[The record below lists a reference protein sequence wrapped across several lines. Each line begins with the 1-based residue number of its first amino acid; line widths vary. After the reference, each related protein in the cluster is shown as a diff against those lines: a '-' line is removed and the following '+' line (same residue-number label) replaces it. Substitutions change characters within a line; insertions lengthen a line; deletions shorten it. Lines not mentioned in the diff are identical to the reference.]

1 MKYLNNY
8 KRFMK
13 ESVRS
18 INKEAI
24 LLEKKLLGDF
34 SSNFWTLC
42 LNSNVFTL
50 EEKQLIKSDYINESI
65 NLIKEEWKFLNK
77 AADYFSD
84 KSKEIRDKFVIKVKA
99 IKDSISSFVKSI
111 KDFAKKFF
119 FMLLDGAKQEA
130 KKVYERQKGKFTQ
143 KMKTLDQKEMSK
155 EKRNLIETFS
165 WWGYVAS
172 GVDDIIPIPKISN
185 GFSLI
190 SNKIDSVEANVES
203 EVSKNIGEAEK
214 ELEGSANESIGSI
227 INSTNEDILSSFY
240 RIHLIKEQEEKKE
253 EGKKEGVIQNCISWL
268 LGFLEVEELD
278 PEVKTGKKLLWW
290 GKLFLK
296 ILQACLNPIIIV
308 IEKVVVKNA
317 LSAVSWVTKQFNGPG
332 KYDFVVLGGL
342 AAALFGV
349 VADFGLIFP
358 IDHPLV
364 KLIGFAKSWL
374 SHSLEFA
381 GGFFPGYD
389 AIKIFLKVFCLSMA
403 MFHLSHAIHEY
414 DHSKEKEINGPEE
427 EEINGP
433 KEGPDLV
440 KKPVV

>member
-1 MKYLNNY
+1 
-8 KRFMK
+8 MK
-13 ESVRS
+13 ESVKS
-18 INKEAI
+18 INKESI
-24 LLEKKLLGDF
+24 LLERKLLGDF

-84 KSKEIRDKFVIKVKA
+84 KSKEIRDKFVSKVKA

-130 KKVYERQKGKFTQ
+130 RKVYEKQKNRFTQ

-155 EKRNLIETFS
+155 EKKNLVETFT
-165 WWGYVAS
+165 WWGYMTS
-172 GVDDIIPIPKISN
+172 GVDEIIPIPKISN

-190 SNKIDSVEANVES
+190 SNKMDSFESNIES
-203 EVSKNIGEAEK
+203 EVSNNIIEAEK
-214 ELEGSANESIGSI
+214 ELEGSTNESIESI

-253 EGKKEGVIQNCISWL
+253 EGKKEGVIQSCISWL
-268 LGFLEVEELD
+268 LGFLEVEKLD

-364 KLIGFAKSWL
+364 KLLGFAKSWL
-374 SHSLEFA
+374 AHSLEFA

-414 DHSKEKEINGPEE
+414 EESKEEKIDEKEPE
-427 EEINGP
+427 
-433 KEGPDLV
+433 LV

>member
-18 INKEAI
+18 INKESI
-24 LLEKKLLGDF
+24 LLEKKLFGEF

-50 EEKQLIKSDYINESI
+50 EEKQLIKSDFINESI

-190 SNKIDSVEANVES
+190 SNKIDSVEASVES
-203 EVSKNIGEAEK
+203 EASKNIAEAEK
-214 ELEGSANESIGSI
+214 ELEGSTNESIGSI

-240 RIHLIKEQEEKKE
+240 RLHLIKEQEEKKE
-253 EGKKEGVIQNCISWL
+253 EVKKEGVIQSCISWL

-317 LSAVSWVTKQFNGPG
+317 LNAVSWVTKQFKGPG
-332 KYDFVVLGGL
+332 QYDFVVLGGL

-374 SHSLEFA
+374 AHSLEFA
-381 GGFFPGYD
+381 GGIFPGYD

-427 EEINGP
+427 
-433 KEGPDLV
+433 GPDLV

>member
-1 MKYLNNY
+1 
-8 KRFMK
+8 MK

-18 INKEAI
+18 INKESI
-24 LLEKKLLGDF
+24 LLEKKLLGEF

-84 KSKEIRDKFVIKVKA
+84 KSKEIRDKFVSKVKA

-119 FMLLDGAKQEA
+119 FMLLDGAKKEA
-130 KKVYERQKGKFTQ
+130 RKVYERQKGKFTQ

-155 EKRNLIETFS
+155 EKKNLIETFS

-190 SNKIDSVEANVES
+190 SNKIDSFEANVES
-203 EVSKNIGEAEK
+203 EVSKNIVEAEK

-268 LGFLEVEELD
+268 LGFLEVEKLD

-317 LSAVSWVTKQFNGPG
+317 LTAVSWVTTQFKGPG

-364 KLIGFAKSWL
+364 KLLGFAKSWL
-374 SHSLEFA
+374 AHSLEFA

-414 DHSKEKEINGPEE
+414 EESKE
-427 EEINGP
+427 EEIADTK
-433 KEGPDLV
+433 KEPELV

>member
-1 MKYLNNY
+1 
-8 KRFMK
+8 MK

-18 INKEAI
+18 IDKESI
-24 LLEKKLLGDF
+24 LLEKKLLGEF

-50 EEKQLIKSDYINESI
+50 EEKQLIKSDFINESI

-84 KSKEIRDKFVIKVKA
+84 KSKEIRDKFVSKVKA

-155 EKRNLIETFS
+155 EKRNLIETFT
-165 WWGYVAS
+165 WWGYMRD
-172 GVDDIIPIPKISN
+172 GVDEIIPIPKISN

-190 SNKIDSVEANVES
+190 SNKIDSFEANVES

-214 ELEGSANESIGSI
+214 ELEGSTNESIKDI

-253 EGKKEGVIQNCISWL
+253 GVIQNCITWL
-268 LGFLEVEELD
+268 LGFLEVEKLD

-296 ILQACLNPIIIV
+296 ILQACLNPIIMV

-317 LSAVSWVTKQFNGPG
+317 LNAVSWVTKQFKGPG
-332 KYDFVVLGGL
+332 QYDFVILGGL

-364 KLIGFAKSWL
+364 KLLGFAKSWL
-374 SHSLEFA
+374 AHSLEFA

-414 DHSKEKEINGPEE
+414 DHSEEKEFA
-427 EEINGP
+427 GP
-433 KEGPDLV
+433 KKGPDLV

>member
-1 MKYLNNY
+1 
-8 KRFMK
+8 MK
-13 ESVRS
+13 ESVKS

-84 KSKEIRDKFVIKVKA
+84 KSKEIRDKFVSKVKA

-130 KKVYERQKGKFTQ
+130 KKVYEKQKNRFNQ
-143 KMKTLDQKEMSK
+143 KMKTLDQKKMSK
-155 EKRNLIETFS
+155 EKKNLIETFT
-165 WWGYVAS
+165 WWGYMTS
-172 GVDDIIPIPKISN
+172 GVDEVIPIPKISN
-185 GFSLI
+185 GFSLVSKRMDSFE
-190 SNKIDSVEANVES
+190 SNIES
-203 EVSKNIGEAEK
+203 EVSNNIGEAEK
-214 ELEGSANESIGSI
+214 ELEGSTNESIRDI

-253 EGKKEGVIQNCISWL
+253 GVIQSCISWL
-268 LGFLEVEELD
+268 LGFLEVEKLD
-278 PEVKTGKKLLWW
+278 PEVKAGKKLLWW

-296 ILQACLNPIIIV
+296 ILQACLNPIIMI

-317 LSAVSWVTKQFNGPG
+317 LSAVSWVTKQLGGPG
-332 KYDFVVLGGL
+332 LYDFVVLGGL
-342 AAALFGV
+342 AAATFGF

-358 IDHPLV
+358 IDNPLV
-364 KLIGFAKSWL
+364 KLLGFAKSWL
-374 SHSLEFA
+374 AHSLEFA
-381 GGFFPGYD
+381 GGIFPAYD
-389 AIKIFLKVFCLSMA
+389 TIKMFLKLFCLAMA
-403 MFHLSHAIHEY
+403 FLHLAHSIEEY
-414 DHSKEKEINGPEE
+414 EHTKEKQVDDAEKEPE
-427 EEINGP
+427 
-433 KEGPDLV
+433 LV

>member
-13 ESVRS
+13 ESAKS

-24 LLEKKLLGDF
+24 LLERKLLGDF

-84 KSKEIRDKFVIKVKA
+84 KSKEIRDKFTTKLKQ
-99 IKDSISSFVKSI
+99 IKDSIGSYVTSVKE
-111 KDFAKKFF
+111 FAKKIFF
-119 FMLLDGAKQEA
+119 ALVDGVRSKANEVVKQNKNKFEEKIKALDKLKLNEE
-130 KKVYERQKGKFTQ
+130 KKK
-143 KMKTLDQKEMSK
+143 
-155 EKRNLIETFS
+155 LIETFS
-165 WWGYVAS
+165 WWGYVSKVA
-172 GVDDIIPIPKISN
+172 DDLLKSKPIENAPWNKSIS
-185 GFSLI
+185 S
-190 SNKIDSVEANVES
+190 KIDSTQSNVES
-203 EVSKNIGEAEK
+203 EASKNISDAEK
-214 ELEGSANESIGSI
+214 EMEETKNESFESI
-227 INSTNEDILSSFY
+227 LNSTNDDVLLGFY
-240 RIHLIKEQEEKKE
+240 LLKEQEETK
-253 EGKKEGVIQNCISWL
+253 EGKIDSCITWL
-268 LGFLEVEELD
+268 LKFLEVEKLD

-296 ILQACLNPIIIV
+296 ILQACLNPIVIL
-308 IEKVVVKNA
+308 IEKVIVKNA
-317 LSAVSWVTKQFNGPG
+317 LTATSFITNELGGPG
-332 KYDFVVLGGL
+332 PYKFILLGGL

-358 IDHPLV
+358 IDNPFIQSL
-364 KLIGFAKSWL
+364 GFVKSWL
-374 SHSLEFA
+374 AHSLEFA
-381 GGFFPGYD
+381 GGIFPGYD

-414 DHSKEKEINGPEE
+414 EESKEEKNDEKEPE
-427 EEINGP
+427 
-433 KEGPDLV
+433 LV

>member
-1 MKYLNNY
+1 
-8 KRFMK
+8 MK
-13 ESVRS
+13 ESVKS
-18 INKEAI
+18 INKESI
-24 LLEKKLLGDF
+24 LLERKLLGDF

-84 KSKEIRDKFVIKVKA
+84 KSKEIRDKFVSKVKA

-119 FMLLDGAKQEA
+119 FMLLDGAKQKA
-130 KKVYERQKGKFTQ
+130 RKVYESQKTKFTQ

-155 EKRNLIETFS
+155 EKKNLIETFS
-165 WWGYVAS
+165 WWGYVTS
-172 GVDDIIPIPKISN
+172 GVDEIIAIPKISN

-190 SNKIDSVEANVES
+190 SNKIDSFESNIES
-203 EVSKNIGEAEK
+203 EVSNNIIEAEK
-214 ELEGSANESIGSI
+214 ELEGSTNESIESI

-253 EGKKEGVIQNCISWL
+253 EGKKEGVIQSCISWL
-268 LGFLEVEELD
+268 LGFLEVEKLD
-278 PEVKTGKKLLWW
+278 PEVKTGEKLLWW

-364 KLIGFAKSWL
+364 KLLGFAKSWL
-374 SHSLEFA
+374 AHSLEFA

-389 AIKIFLKVFCLSMA
+389 SIKMFLKLFCLSMA

-414 DHSKEKEINGPEE
+414 EESEEEKIDEKEPE
-427 EEINGP
+427 
-433 KEGPDLV
+433 LV

>member
-1 MKYLNNY
+1 MKYINNY
-8 KRFMK
+8 KRFTK
-13 ESVRS
+13 ESIRS
-18 INKEAI
+18 INKESI
-24 LLEKKLLGDF
+24 LLEKKLLGEF

-50 EEKQLIKSDYINESI
+50 EEKQLIKSDFINESI

-84 KSKEIRDKFVIKVKA
+84 KSKEIRDKFVSKVKA

-143 KMKTLDQKEMSK
+143 KMKTLDQEEMSK
-155 EKRNLIETFS
+155 EKRNLIETFT
-165 WWGYVAS
+165 WWGYMTSTGA
-172 GVDDIIPIPKISN
+172 DEIKPIPKVSN
-185 GFSLI
+185 GFSSI

-203 EVSKNIGEAEK
+203 EVSNNIGEAEK
-214 ELEGSANESIGSI
+214 ELEGSTNESIGSI

-253 EGKKEGVIQNCISWL
+253 GKIESCISWL
-268 LGFLEVEELD
+268 LGFLEVEKLD

-296 ILQACLNPIIIV
+296 ILQACLNPIIMV

-317 LSAVSWVTKQFNGPG
+317 LTAVSWVTKEFNGPG

-342 AAALFGV
+342 AASLFGV

-358 IDHPLV
+358 IDNPLV

-374 SHSLEFA
+374 AHSLEFA
-381 GGFFPGYD
+381 GGIFPGYES
-389 AIKIFLKVFCLSMA
+389 IKMFLKLFCLSMA
-403 MFHLSHAIHEY
+403 VLHLAHSVEEY
-414 DHSKEKEINGPEE
+414 DHSKEKEIV
-427 EEINGP
+427 GP
-433 KEGPDLV
+433 KKGPDLV